1 MGKLTIEKLTSV
13 VDHFNV
19 DGDKFNVFLETGTYL
34 GETVEEVQPYFLN
47 IHTIEISEYL
57 FNRYKQE
64 HNDYDNVK
72 THLGDS
78 TYEISKILKGLDKN
92 DNTIFWLDGH
102 FSAGMTSKGDKDC
115 PLIEE
120 CNSINDVYKSNEALI
135 LIDDYNL
142 FETNHEQD
150 WKDIT
155 VEKVKKCFH
164 NFHIKLYEDSVY
176 DILCLYIKRK

>member
-1 MGKLTIEKLTSV
+1 MGQLTVKTLTDI
-13 VDHFNV
+13 VDHFSV
-19 DGDKFNVFLETGTYL
+19 DGDNFNVFLETGTYL
-34 GETVEEVQPYFLN
+34 GETVEELQPYFLN

-64 HNDYDNVK
+64 HNDYDNV
-72 THLGDS
+72 TIHLGDS
-78 TYEISKILKGLDKN
+78 SYEIPNVLKELNKD

-102 FSAGMTSKGDKDC
+102 FSSGMTSKGNKDC

-120 CNSINDVYKSNEALI
+120 CKSIDTVYKSNEAII
-135 LIDDYNL
+135 LIDDYTL
-142 FETNHEQD
+142 FGTTDEHD

-155 VEKVKKCFH
+155 IENIEKCFD
-164 NFHIKLYEDSVY
+164 NFDVELYEYSK